1 MHHSNVHHNG
11 GMGFAPRSETEPA
24 PFRIC
29 FVCSGNICRSPMAE
43 IVMRSIADASGFGAL
58 ISTSSAGTG
67 DWHVGE
73 PADPRT
79 VAALAAVGLD
89 GSAHRARQFETAWF
103 DDLDLV
109 IALDRSHE
117 RILRG
122 WEPREMARNTVQLL
136 LAFDPSGPD
145 TRDVPDPYYAD
156 SAMFDS
162 VLSTID
168 TACRALFD
176 QLAPALRRD
185 QRRLAPREP
194 RQEA

>member
-1 MHHSNVHHNG
+1 
-11 GMGFAPRSETEPA
+11 
-24 PFRIC
+24 
-29 FVCSGNICRSPMAE
+29 
-43 IVMRSIADASGFGAL
+43 MRSIADASGLGSL
-58 ISTSSAGTG
+58 IAVSSAGTG

-109 IALDRSHE
+109 VALDRSHE
-117 RILRG
+117 RILKT
-122 WEPREMARNTVQLL
+122 WAPQEAARNTVQLL
-136 LAFDPSGPD
+136 LSFDRSARD
-145 TRDVPDPYYAD
+145 ARDVPDPYYSD

-162 VLSTID
+162 VLSMID
-168 TACRALFD
+168 SACHALFD

-185 QRRLAPREP
+185 QTHLARREP

>member
-1 MHHSNVHHNG
+1 MS
-11 GMGFAPRSETEPA
+11 FAAPSQPEPV

-43 IVMRSIADASGFGAL
+43 IVMRSIADAAGLGAL
-58 ISTSSAGTG
+58 VAASSAGTG

-79 VAALAAVGLD
+79 IAALASAGLD
-89 GSAHRARQFETAWF
+89 GTAHRARQFETAWF

-109 IALDRSHE
+109 VALDRSHE
-117 RILRG
+117 RILKS
-122 WEPREMARNTVQLL
+122 WAPREAARNTVQLML
-136 LAFDPSGPD
+136 SFDPSVHD

-162 VLSTID
+162 VLSMID
-168 TACRALFD
+168 SACHALFD

-185 QRRLAPREP
+185 QTRLTRREP